1 MRGSKSGTRLGPV
14 GTRPPRT
21 ARRSRPTDCQP
32 APQGVVPAGKRK
44 LQSRYRD
51 FEPRPPVH
59 WWLGKEYARL
69 CEMPRQ

>member
-21 ARRSRPTDCQP
+21 ARQSRPTDCQP
-32 APQGVVPAGKRK
+32 APQSVVPTGKRK

-51 FEPRPPVH
+51 FEPRPPMY
-59 WWLGKEYARL
+59 WRREKEYARL
-69 CEMPRQ
+69 RAMPMQ

>member
-21 ARRSRPTDCQP
+21 ARHSRPTDCQP

-51 FEPRPPVH
+51 FEPRPPMY
-59 WWLGKEYARL
+59 WWHEKEYARSSV
-69 CEMPRQ
+69 MPMQ